1 MTTAIFVGEDAV
13 SRARPLQH
21 VYALA
26 FVLNMARLVE
36 QLARLVSVAKPKI
49 SHKIGVYNSIFF
61 HFLLDI
67 RVCLLA
73 HSQHASKQT
82 RITL

>member
-36 QLARLVSVAKPKI
+36 QLARL
-49 SHKIGVYNSIFF
+49 
-61 HFLLDI
+61 D
-67 RVCLLA
+67 
-73 HSQHASKQT
+73 
-82 RITL
+82 